1 MCFARLTLAVLTG
14 VVLLALPATGVASPR
29 SCAEAILVDS
39 RDGRLDRE
47 YPVACYRTAL
57 ERLPEDLRV
66 YGTAES
72 DIRRALMG
80 AVSRSAT
87 GSDGRVSQPAA
98 AGAPLAASGTWLAI
112 AGGIAVLVGIVALAS
127 LHSVRSRRRH

>member
-1 MCFARLTLAVLTG
+1 MCFARLTFALLTG
-14 VVLLALPATGVASPR
+14 LLLVALPATGAASPGR
-29 SCAEAILVDS
+29 CAQTILVDS
-39 RDGRLDRE
+39 RDGRIDGE
-47 YPVACYRTAL
+47 YPVACYRSAL

-87 GSDGRVSQPAA
+87 ASGVRVSAPV
-98 AGAPLAASGTWLAI
+98 GAHVAASGTWIAI
-112 AGGIAVLVGIVALAS
+112 ASGIAVLVGLVALVS

>member
-1 MCFARLTLAVLTG
+1 MCFVRLALAVLTG
-14 VVLLALPATGVASPR
+14 LLLLALPATAVASPGR
-29 SCAEAILVDS
+29 CAHTILVDS
-39 RDGRLDRE
+39 RDGRIDRE
-47 YPVACYRTAL
+47 YPVACYRKAL

-87 GSDGRVSQPAA
+87 QSEVRVSAPV
-98 AGAPLAASGTWLAI
+98 GASVAASGTWIAI
-112 AGGIAVLVGIVALAS
+112 AGGIAVLVGLVALVS